1 MNDPRKKKPD
11 SSLVNY
17 GAADD
22 VKTFSEAKDII
33 KTRLKYL
40 RVDLGKHSPMED
52 SLVAEITMAHEDK
65 RLSLMDFYSHLY
77 SPCKVSDL
85 AFVPKGQGDMND
97 VMIDF
102 SEGYDKFIKS
112 MEEEYVAQL
121 IRRRN
126 ATILL
131 SKMLSIKYPYSKIMY
146 LYYYKAMTDIEIADS
161 LYISRATFYRIKDAG
176 LTILTSMYYPTL
188 EIPRK
193 KK

>member
-1 MNDPRKKKPD
+1 M
-11 SSLVNY
+11 SHQS
-17 GAADD
+17 A
-22 VKTFSEAKDII
+22 TTIF
-33 KTRLKYL
+33 
-40 RVDLGKHSPMED
+40 
-52 SLVAEITMAHEDK
+52 
-65 RLSLMDFYSHLY
+65 LSKMDMF
-77 SPCKVSDL
+77 
-85 AFVPKGQGDMND
+85 
-97 VMIDF
+97 
-102 SEGYDKFIKS
+102 KS

-161 LYISRATFYRIKDAG
+161 LYISRATFYRLKDAG